1 MKEPFII
8 AEISA
13 NHLGSANRA
22 LELIRAAANAG
33 AGGVKFQTFTP
44 EQMVDAN
51 RVIEAGPWA
60 GRLALD
66 LYREAHTPREW
77 HPMLFAA
84 AKRYGLVPLSSV
96 FHPDDVDFLETLDCP
111 IYKISSMEVLD
122 RPLIERAA
130 STGKPLIMS
139 MGMATWDEM
148 AQALTYAHLARMC
161 AGFESPG
168 QITLLKC
175 TSAYPAEAS
184 EANLATM
191 ADMRK
196 TVNIHNGHRAE
207 VGISDHT
214 PGIGVAVAATALGAT
229 VIEKHITIRRADGG
243 PDAAFSM
250 EPDEFKQMVV
260 ECRRA
265 AAAIGTVQYGPTPG
279 EAASMLLRR
288 KPGGKRGD

>member
-13 NHLGSANRA
+13 NHLGRADRA
-22 LELIRAAANAG
+22 LDLIREAANAG

-44 EQMVDAN
+44 SQMVDAD

-60 GRLALD
+60 GRLAID

-96 FHPDDVDFLETLDCP
+96 FHPDDVDYLETLDCP
-111 IYKISSMEVLD
+111 MYKISSFENGDL
-122 RPLIERAA
+122 PLIARVAF
-130 STGKPLIMS
+130 TGKPMLIS
-139 MGMATWDEM
+139 TGMATTED
-148 AQALTYAHLARMC
+148 LDGLHRCLLAGASMQ
-161 AGFESPG
+161 ST
-168 QITLLKC
+168 TLLKC
-175 TSAYPAEAS
+175 TSAYPARED
-184 EANLATM
+184 EANLVTM
-191 ADMRK
+191 SHMRARW
-196 TVNIHNGHRAE
+196 GCD
-207 VGISDHT
+207 VGLSDHT
-214 PGIGVAVAATALGAT
+214 PGIGVAVAATAMGAT
-229 VIEKHITIRRADGG
+229 VIEKHLTIRRSDGG

-250 EPDEFKQMVV
+250 EPHEFAQMVI

-288 KPGGKRGD
+288 KPGGKRGEK

>member
-13 NHLGSANRA
+13 NHLGSVNRA

-44 EQMVDAN
+44 EQMVDAD

-60 GRLALD
+60 GRLAID

-96 FHPDDVDFLETLDCP
+96 FHPDDVDYLETLDCP
-111 IYKISSMEVLD
+111 MYKISSFENGDL
-122 RPLIERAA
+122 PLIARVAF
-130 STGKPLIMS
+130 TGKPMLIS
-139 MGMATWDEM
+139 TGMATTED
-148 AQALTYAHLARMC
+148 LDGLHRCLLAGASMQ
-161 AGFESPG
+161 ST
-168 QITLLKC
+168 TLLKC
-175 TSAYPAEAS
+175 TSAYPARED
-184 EANLATM
+184 EANLVTM
-191 ADMRK
+191 SHMRARW
-196 TVNIHNGHRAE
+196 GCD
-207 VGISDHT
+207 VGLSDHT
-214 PGIGVAVAATALGAT
+214 PGIGVAVAATAMGAT
-229 VIEKHITIRRADGG
+229 VIEKHLTLSRADGG

-250 EPDEFKQMVV
+250 EPHEFAQMVI